1 MWRLRY
7 TDDANDDL
15 VEIAVYI
22 VNQSSSRTVAIEFT
36 TRLRAKCEHLATLS
50 ATLGRARPELRHDI
64 RSFPY
69 QGYVIFF
76 RYLGDVLE
84 IVNILHGSGDIEGFY
99 GGD

>member
-1 MWRLRY
+1 MWRLSY
-7 TDDANDDL
+7 TDEANDDL

-22 VNQSSSRTVAIEFT
+22 ANQSASRDVAIEFT
-36 TRLRAKCEHLATLS
+36 MRLRAKCEHLTTLS
-50 ATLGRARPELRHDI
+50 AILGRARPELRHDI

-69 QGYVIFF
+69 QGYMIFF

-84 IVNILHGSGDIEGFY
+84 IVNILQGSRDIEGFY

>member
-1 MWRLRY
+1 MWRLSY
-7 TDDANDDL
+7 TDEANDDL

-22 VNQSSSRTVAIEFT
+22 ANQSSSREVAIEFAM
-36 TRLRAKCEHLATLS
+36 RLRAKCEHLAALS

-84 IVNILHGSGDIEGFY
+84 IVNILHGSRDNEGYF
-99 GGD
+99 GGG